1 MGTCIR
7 FERCAEFWLVQVQ
20 TKMSKRPT
28 GKIKKNSNLPRF
40 DVATLRE
47 VAGEK
52 VFARGVAYHEDE
64 QVEIISIDS
73 ARVLARVIGSEV
85 YRSQLEGAGKEFSGE
100 CSCPA
105 FSDWG
110 FCKHLVATALT
121 ANDLAPEAAEQ
132 AVNRVAKIRDHLR
145 RKGIEPLVDM
155 IVNLAENDPDL
166 FHSLELATAIETAS
180 DDSLF
185 AQFKKAITDATRAH
199 DYIEYHEA
207 RGWAEKIKL
216 LLDQIAGLIAGGREE
231 LVLRLLDYFFTRMN
245 QALQSM
251 DDSDGEGGA
260 AYAKA
265 CKIHLAACSKARPD
279 SVALARELF
288 NRETESEWDFFHGAS
303 EAYAEVLGDA
313 GLAEYRRLASEAWQ
327 SIKPVRPG
335 GQQLHDEQSSAR
347 YRVGA
352 ILESFAER
360 DGDIDARIAIRM
372 KHLSSAYD
380 YLGIAQLCL
389 DNKRETEA
397 TKWAEEGLW
406 QFEDRPDERLVLFTA
421 DLYRRT
427 GRQAD
432 AAELLWQ
439 TFERLASIEL
449 YRILKKTAG
458 PQKAAVYT
466 ASNRAIGLLRAKLG
480 QPDAKTR
487 WSAPRELLLQI
498 LMAEKLF
505 ADAWQ
510 VVRNHGGSGTQVLAL
525 AKASKQSHPDEALSV
540 YGQEVER
547 LAQLG
552 GQGNYEAAKQLIGQM
567 KSIRENRGQHADH
580 DIFLA
585 GFLSRHKAKRNLMKI
600 LQVDAIDRSRRHV
613 G

>member
-207 RGWAEKIKL
+207 RG
-216 LLDQIAGLIAGGREE
+216 
-231 LVLRLLDYFFTRMN
+231 
-245 QALQSM
+245 S
-251 DDSDGEGGA
+251 
-260 AYAKA
+260 
-265 CKIHLAACSKARPD
+265 
-279 SVALARELF
+279 
-288 NRETESEWDFFHGAS
+288 
-303 EAYAEVLGDA
+303 
-313 GLAEYRRLASEAWQ
+313 
-327 SIKPVRPG
+327 
-335 GQQLHDEQSSAR
+335 
-347 YRVGA
+347 
-352 ILESFAER
+352 
-360 DGDIDARIAIRM
+360 
-372 KHLSSAYD
+372 
-380 YLGIAQLCL
+380 
-389 DNKRETEA
+389 
-397 TKWAEEGLW
+397 
-406 QFEDRPDERLVLFTA
+406 
-421 DLYRRT
+421 
-427 GRQAD
+427 
-432 AAELLWQ
+432 
-439 TFERLASIEL
+439 
-449 YRILKKTAG
+449 
-458 PQKAAVYT
+458 
-466 ASNRAIGLLRAKLG
+466 RA
-480 QPDAKTR
+480 
-487 WSAPRELLLQI
+487 
-498 LMAEKLF
+498 
-505 ADAWQ
+505 
-510 VVRNHGGSGTQVLAL
+510 
-525 AKASKQSHPDEALSV
+525 
-540 YGQEVER
+540 
-547 LAQLG
+547 
-552 GQGNYEAAKQLIGQM
+552 
-567 KSIRENRGQHADH
+567 
-580 DIFLA
+580 
-585 GFLSRHKAKRNLMKI
+585 
-600 LQVDAIDRSRRHV
+600 
-613 G
+613 